1 MKAILDMASHER
13 KTFCFTPNDVP
24 YLTINGKQFEMVI
37 MDFFEKGYII
47 KENISQYWDCSD
59 IYPTCKLYEIA
70 QFGGFKA
77 IYEMKK
83 ANIQKIGLELELM
96 GKKLESSFPE
106 EAHKCFE
113 FAQTIASLFVS
124 LNSIIGMIDTASE

>member
-1 MKAILDMASHER
+1 MKKE
-13 KTFCFTPNDVP
+13 
-24 YLTINGKQFEMVI
+24 
-37 MDFFEKGYII
+37 YII

-77 IYEMKK
+77 AYEIKK
-83 ANIQKIGLELELM
+83 ANIQKMSLELELM
-96 GKKLESSFPE
+96 GKKLESDSPE
-106 EAHKCFE
+106 EANKCIE

-124 LNSIIGMIDTASE
+124 LNSIIGMIDTTPE

>member
-1 MKAILDMASHER
+1 
-13 KTFCFTPNDVP
+13 
-24 YLTINGKQFEMVI
+24 MVI

-77 IYEMKK
+77 AYEIKK
-83 ANIQKIGLELELM
+83 ANIQKMSLELEIM
-96 GKKLESSFPE
+96 GKKLESDFPKRLTNVLSL
-106 EAHKCFE
+106 HKQLHHC
-113 FAQTIASLFVS
+113 LFR
-124 LNSIIGMIDTASE
+124 

>member
-1 MKAILDMASHER
+1 
-13 KTFCFTPNDVP
+13 
-24 YLTINGKQFEMVI
+24 

-77 IYEMKK
+77 AYET
-83 ANIQKIGLELELM
+83 NISTSGNKMVISLKIIFYDNTTTDE
-96 GKKLESSFPE
+96 K
-106 EAHKCFE
+106 
-113 FAQTIASLFVS
+113 
-124 LNSIIGMIDTASE
+124 IIVDIDLGEIIE

>member
-1 MKAILDMASHER
+1 
-13 KTFCFTPNDVP
+13 
-24 YLTINGKQFEMVI
+24 MVI

-77 IYEMKK
+77 AYEIKK
-83 ANIQKIGLELELM
+83 ANIQK
-96 GKKLESSFPE
+96 
-106 EAHKCFE
+106 
-113 FAQTIASLFVS
+113 
-124 LNSIIGMIDTASE
+124 